1 MIDLHPS
8 MSGLPLAGVILLVVS
23 ELAIFVPRLTPARET
38 LRTTAVV
45 ACLVAVLCAFLS
57 GYQASSRAGE
67 LHGAVE
73 EAMAYHHSL
82 GRFLLINAIV
92 LTTFFLLMRIAVHG
106 RKVLT
111 ALYYLT
117 VCIQISLTAWVGYL
131 GGRLVFEHGVNV
143 AKQAVQP

>member
-1 MIDLHPS
+1 
-8 MSGLPLAGVILLVVS
+8 MSGLPLAGAILLVVS
-23 ELAIFVPRLTPARET
+23 ELSVLIPRCKAARGT
-38 LRTTAVV
+38 LRTTAVL
-45 ACLVAVLCAFLS
+45 ACLVAVVCAFLS

-67 LHGAVE
+67 LHGTVE

-82 GRFLLINAIV
+82 GRFLLINSIL
-92 LTTFFLLMRIAVHG
+92 LTTFFLLSQVAVHG

-117 VCIQISLTAWVGYL
+117 VCIQIALTVWVGYL

-143 AKQAVQP
+143 AKQAIQP